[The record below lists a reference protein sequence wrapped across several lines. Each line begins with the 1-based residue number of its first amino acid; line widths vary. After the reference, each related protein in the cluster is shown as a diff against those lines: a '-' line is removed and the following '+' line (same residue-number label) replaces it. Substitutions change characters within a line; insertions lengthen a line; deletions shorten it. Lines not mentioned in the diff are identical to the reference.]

1 MAAGGAAR
9 PRAGGRR
16 WIIALLVVLVLAAAA
31 VGVLLPVATSG
42 VAPAAPARSTAPAA
56 PVRSTASA
64 PAAPRGTVERILER
78 ADRNADGSLSVEVTE
93 RETTALVRAGLA
105 RTGAPA
111 IEGLRVDLVQAA
123 GDAAGT
129 MVLDGRLEAQG
140 LPVQAVVDLVVLDG
154 RIRPTVREVR
164 VGPLPLSGGV
174 RDDLNRELA
183 TRSPLI
189 DAGLIVEDLRTTE
202 RGLVLRGRGR

>member
-1 MAAGGAAR
+1 MV
-9 PRAGGRR
+9 
-16 WIIALLVVLVLAAAA
+16 ALLVVLVLAAAA
-31 VGVLLPVATSG
+31 VGVLLPITTSG
-42 VAPAAPARSTAPAA
+42 VAPAAPARSTA
-56 PVRSTASA
+56 SA
-64 PAAPRGTVERILER
+64 PAAPRETVERILER

-111 IEGLRVDLVQAA
+111 IEGLRVDLVRAA

-154 RIRPTVREVR
+154 RILPTVREVR

-183 TRSPLI
+183 ARSQLI